1 MSWLRRIRTCELG
14 TAAVEFSIISVV
26 LIGLCIAIVD
36 FGRTLYVKNQLSFL
50 ADQATRAVLLNPAIA
65 NATLEAT
72 LEGDFTAGNP
82 DDLDVTINTET
93 VGGTDFRVITIAYPI
108 TLFIPNLASSTIDL
122 DVTRRVPT
130 G

>member
-1 MSWLRRIRTCELG
+1 MTWLGSFTRCERG
-14 TAAVEFSIISVV
+14 TAAIEFSIISVV
-26 LIGLCIAIVD
+26 LIALCIGIVD
-36 FGRTLYVKNQLSFL
+36 FGRTLYVKNQLSFI
-50 ADQATRAVLLNPAIA
+50 ADQATRTVLLDPAIT
-65 NATLEAT
+65 NATLTAT
-72 LEGDFTAGNP
+72 LEGDFTAGDP
-82 DDLDVTINTET
+82 SDLTVTITSDT